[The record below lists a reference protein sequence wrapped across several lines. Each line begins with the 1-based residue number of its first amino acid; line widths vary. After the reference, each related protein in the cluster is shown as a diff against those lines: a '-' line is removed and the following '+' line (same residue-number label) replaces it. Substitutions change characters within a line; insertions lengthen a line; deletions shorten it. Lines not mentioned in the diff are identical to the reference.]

1 MPLLSSD
8 AYSRYLENLYPAT
21 VGKTVKSE
29 TDTFGCE
36 RVIQYQ
42 FTIGRGNLLEVA
54 GREHQ
59 HHKTAQQVSSSFR
72 HTAGVF
78 SMNICGKYNHSVA
91 IIPILHQ

>member
-1 MPLLSSD
+1 MESK
-8 AYSRYLENLYPAT
+8 A
-21 VGKTVKSE
+21 G
-29 TDTFGCE
+29 TFGCE

-42 FTIGRGNLLEVA
+42 FTIGRGNLLGVA

-78 SMNICGKYNHSVA
+78 SMNIFGKYNHSVA
-91 IIPILHQ
+91 IIPISHQ